1 MKKIVRLTESDLARI
16 VKRVINERQYL
27 TEGVPDTTL
36 VANSAIEVG
45 ARTICV
51 GKDHIKAAVEL
62 SNTGAND
69 AYLKNMPALNL
80 GDPDMNYMFPVVSW
94 NVTING
100 KPAVGQADG
109 QNQFKIPKGKKGL
122 LTFVIQT
129 RVGTIESQ
137 YRNAVER
144 ANQMTSRA
152 EREQE
157 MQAAVANKKN
167 RTAKIKKPKGE
178 LKLRYN
184 GGLLAI
190 PVNFGGLT
198 MDSTIACDAP
208 IELPKGF

>member
-1 MKKIVRLTESDLARI
+1 MWHWQKLRWRK
-16 VKRVINERQYL
+16 VK
-27 TEGVPDTTL
+27 
-36 VANSAIEVG
+36 SA
-45 ARTICV
+45 C
-51 GKDHIKAAVEL
+51 
-62 SNTGAND
+62 
-69 AYLKNMPALNL
+69 
-80 GDPDMNYMFPVVSW
+80 
-94 NVTING
+94 
-100 KPAVGQADG
+100 Q
-109 QNQFKIPKGKKGL
+109 IPKGKKGL